1 MLSEKAA
8 ALSAILFLSGEP
20 MEANQLK
27 EVLELTDIEFDIT
40 AKELAQSFEE
50 NGEPYELVR
59 LDTRLQMAVK
69 EEFMPYVHKFS
80 KDKKSQ
86 PLSSAALEVLAV
98 IAYNQP
104 VTKSFV
110 EQVRGVNSNNVVN
123 TLLERGLIEEAGR
136 LELPG
141 RPVIYKTTDS
151 FLRGF
156 GLESLGELPKIS

>member
-1 MLSEKAA
+1 MLSRKAA
-8 ALSAILFLSGEP
+8 ALSAILFL
-20 MEANQLK
+20 
-27 EVLELTDIEFDIT
+27 
-40 AKELAQSFEE
+40 
-50 NGEPYELVR
+50 NGESLERSEINSILETDNDELDR
-59 LDTRLQMAVK
+59 LIDELSAYFESSGGAFELLKLDSRIQMAVK
-69 EEFMPYVHKFS
+69 DDFMVFAQKLAGN
-80 KDKKSQ
+80 KKSQ

-141 RPVIYKTTDS
+141 RPVTYRTTDS

-156 GLESLGELPKIS
+156 GLESLGQLPEIS